1 MKIATLL
8 QKFGLTPK
16 EAALF
21 VAAIE
26 LGAASVQDLASQA
39 GVSRPT
45 SYAILEKLREKG
57 LVTTFRK
64 KQVRYYATEDPQ
76 EIVRWSEAKVQTLK
90 QVLPALQQRAGT
102 GRHRPTVRFYEGK
115 DGVERI
121 LGEILFE
128 ATRLYAFAS
137 ADDLFGTIESFET
150 FVRRRV
156 QKKIFLHVILR
167 DSPKAGS
174 DKKGP
179 HELREVR
186 LISPSYNFHGL
197 TYL

>member
-1 MKIATLL
+1 M
-8 QKFGLTPK
+8 
-16 EAALF
+16 
-21 VAAIE
+21 
-26 LGAASVQDLASQA
+26 
-39 GVSRPT
+39 
-45 SYAILEKLREKG
+45 
-57 LVTTFRK
+57 
-64 KQVRYYATEDPQ
+64 
-76 EIVRWSEAKVQTLK
+76 QTLK

-167 DSPKAGS
+167 DSPKARERQ
-174 DKKGP
+174 KKGP

-197 TYL
+197 TYLWKDKIAFFSFGEEIVVVVIQNAGIAATERAKFESLWDTLNPDDRMPRA